1 MKFPFVLRS
10 RYDADVADL
19 NADRDRL
26 RHERDT
32 AIEQRDTAKYN
43 RGQALRQN
51 ASLDSANR
59 RLHGRNLELGKR
71 ISKLTEADP
80 TYTASL
86 ESRLARA
93 LTACRRYR
101 ASLTAETRRADHLQK
116 RLDDALGL
124 NTSKVLDGRHWQYTR
139 GDGARKGAVL

>member
-1 MKFPFVLRS
+1 MRLPFVLRA
-10 RYDADVADL
+10 RYDADTAVL
-19 NADRDRL
+19 KADRDRL
-26 RHERDT
+26 RHERDK
-32 AIEQRDTAKYN
+32 ALGERDTAKYN

-51 ASLDSANR
+51 AGLDAANR
-59 RLHGRNLELGKR
+59 RLVGRNLELGKR

-124 NTSKVLDGRHWQYTR
+124 NTSKVLDGRHWQHTR